1 MRQLERSGRV
11 AGFDRPIRMTRI
23 VRLLFAVSVSA
34 WLAVVTAAST
44 LAAPPTLP
52 TLNTPPSIPAWL
64 TCKATGGGAICS
76 GTTVLSFDGPSG
88 LFCGTTANP
97 IELLM
102 VDGHTNVSL
111 IRFYDADGNFFRR
124 HRGEQTEA
132 TVLDPVTGLT
142 VLTTQIAEFSS
153 SFGIPGDFDTQ
164 TVTQRGVVKF
174 YLPGAG
180 VLFID
185 VGRAVFAEDPSFF
198 LYSESGQ
205 HPFDQYFGGDTSVLE
220 QVCEAL
226 GSPGTPPLP

>member
-23 VRLLFAVSVSA
+23 VRLLVAVSVSA

-52 TLNTPPSIPAWL
+52 TLNMPPSIPAWL
-64 TCKATGGGAICS
+64 TCKATGEGAICS
-76 GTTVLSFDGPSG
+76 GTTVLSSDGPSG

-97 IELLM
+97 IELLL

-132 TVLDPVTGLT
+132 TILNPVTGLT

-153 SFGIPGDFDTQ
+153 SFGTPGDFDTA
-164 TVTQRGVVKF
+164 TNTQRGVVKF

-180 VLFID
+180 VLLID
-185 VGRAVFAEDPSFF
+185 VGRAVIRDDETLVA
-198 LYSESGQ
+198 ESGQ
-205 HPFDQYFGGDTSVLE
+205 HQLDQYFGGDTSVLE
-220 QVCEAL
+220 PLCEAL

>member
-1 MRQLERSGRV
+1 MRQLERLGRM
-11 AGFDRPIRMTRI
+11 AEFDRSIRLTRI

-52 TLNTPPSIPAWL
+52 TLNTPPSIPAFL

-132 TVLDPVTGLT
+132 TVLNPVTGLT

-153 SFGIPGDFDTQ
+153 SFVTPGDFDTE
-164 TVTQRGVVKF
+164 TTTQRGVLKF

-180 VLFID
+180 VLLID
-185 VGRAVFAEDPSFF
+185 VGRAVIPQDPS
-198 LYSESGQ
+198 LYRDTGQ

-220 QVCEAL
+220 RVCEAL
-226 GSPGTPPLP
+226 GSPGTPPLS

>member
-23 VRLLFAVSVSA
+23 VRLLFVVTVSA

-76 GTTVLSFDGPSG
+76 GTTVLGFDGPSG

-102 VDGHTNVSL
+102 VDGHTNVNL
-111 IRFYDADGNFFRR
+111 VRFYDADGNFYRR
-124 HRGEQTEA
+124 QGASRPK
-132 TVLDPVTGLT
+132 LR
-142 VLTTQIAEFSS
+142 SS
-153 SFGIPGDFDTQ
+153 IP
-164 TVTQRGVVKF
+164 
-174 YLPGAG
+174 
-180 VLFID
+180 
-185 VGRAVFAEDPSFF
+185 
-198 LYSESGQ
+198 
-205 HPFDQYFGGDTSVLE
+205 
-220 QVCEAL
+220 
-226 GSPGTPPLP
+226 

>member
-11 AGFDRPIRMTRI
+11 AEFDRPIRMTRI

-52 TLNTPPSIPAWL
+52 TLNPPPPAFL
-64 TCKATGGGAICS
+64 TCKATGGGTICS

-97 IELLM
+97 IELLI
-102 VDGHTNVSL
+102 VDGHTNVRL
-111 IRFYDADGNFFRR
+111 IRFYDADGNFVGR
-124 HRGEQTEA
+124 HRLEQTEA
-132 TVLDPVTGLT
+132 TVLNPVTGLT
-142 VLTTQIAEFSS
+142 ILTTQIAVFSS
-153 SFGIPGDFDTQ
+153 SFGTPGDWDTE

-180 VLFID
+180 VLLID
-185 VGRAVFAEDPSFF
+185 VGRAVIPQDPSLF
-198 LYSESGQ
+198 SETGQ
-205 HPFDQYFGGDTSVLE
+205 HQLDQYFGGDTSVLE
-220 QVCEAL
+220 PVCEAL
-226 GSPGTPPLP
+226 GSPGTPPLG